1 MWSGLSH
8 FAGVRRADGV
18 RGFQGTYDT
27 IRLVIS
33 HLSSH
38 MDNSK
43 HHCQATQCSAVLHGT
58 AWATSTQESGSWKGE
73 ERGTEWR
80 GAAGEGDV
88 ARKDTEWRLG

>member
-1 MWSGLSH
+1 MARTWIWLLGGLVWAELSH
-8 FAGVRRADGV
+8 FAGVRHADGV

-43 HHCQATQCSAVLHGT
+43 HHYQATQCGVVLHGT
-58 AWATSTQESGSWKGE
+58 ARATSTQQSGSS
-73 ERGTEWR
+73 
-80 GAAGEGDV
+80 
-88 ARKDTEWRLG
+88 